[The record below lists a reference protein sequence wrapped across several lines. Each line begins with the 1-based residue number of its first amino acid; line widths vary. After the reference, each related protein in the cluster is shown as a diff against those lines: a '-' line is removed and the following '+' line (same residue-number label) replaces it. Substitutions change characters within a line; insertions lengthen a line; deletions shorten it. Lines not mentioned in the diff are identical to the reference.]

1 MLNTIIII
9 AAILILVI
17 LFAIFRV
24 SSLVDVIKGDS
35 STKIPSSNGLQANL
49 LLLFLIAGLIG
60 GFYYS
65 FGGLEDDF
73 VLPVASKH
81 GVITDTLF
89 WWTMAI
95 TGVVFIVTHI
105 FLFGFSWKYQHRE
118 NQVAYFYP
126 HNNKLEMIWTIIPA
140 IVLAALVFT
149 GWKAWMDIT
158 RESPEGSEVIEIM
171 GYQYAWSVR
180 YPGADNVLGDYDY
193 LKIDATNQMG
203 IDFSDRASFDDFI
216 PREIHVPKGKPVRFN
231 IRARDVIHSVYQPHF
246 RLQMNAVPGM
256 PTQFWFEPIK
266 TTEEMRIETKNPD
279 FQYELVCNKI
289 CGQGHFAMRYIIVVD
304 ELEDYKEWFKSQEP
318 WLKQNA
324 DYLTEV
330 PAKLREAASIVA
342 GIQNPSDLDAPN
354 GLTISGSK

>member
-1 MLNTIIII
+1 MI
-9 AAILILVI
+9 ALLILILNKLKKI
-17 LFAIFRV
+17 INSWEGELIFVYIPANQRQKLNE
-24 SSLVDVIKGDS
+24 SLVGHFGGIGIRFMIYNDTLTVVDVIKGDS
-35 STKIPSSNGLQANL
+35 NNKIPSSNGLQANL
-49 LLLFLIAGLIG
+49 LLLFLIIGLFG

-65 FGGLEDDF
+65 FGGLEEDF

-95 TGVVFIVTHI
+95 TGIVFIVTQI

-126 HNNKLEMIWTIIPA
+126 HNNKLELIWTIIPA

-149 GWKAWMDIT
+149 GWKAWVDIT

-180 YPGADNVLGDYDY
+180 YPGADNVLGNYDY

-216 PREIHVPKGKPVRFN
+216 PREIQHEVTF
-231 IRARDVIHSVYQPHF
+231 IEF
-246 RLQMNAVPGM
+246 R
-256 PTQFWFEPIK
+256 
-266 TTEEMRIETKNPD
+266 
-279 FQYELVCNKI
+279 
-289 CGQGHFAMRYIIVVD
+289 
-304 ELEDYKEWFKSQEP
+304 
-318 WLKQNA
+318 
-324 DYLTEV
+324 
-330 PAKLREAASIVA
+330 
-342 GIQNPSDLDAPN
+342 
-354 GLTISGSK
+354 